1 MRHDLLLEG
10 PAFRLRPV
18 ESRDASAILNLRSDP
33 ARSRYI
39 NATTASV
46 EAQLE
51 WLAAYFERNGD
62 YYWAVEKRDDGAV
75 EGFVGAYDV
84 DGDSA
89 EWGRWVLRPGSLA
102 APESAWLVHEAG
114 FRLLRLRSLV
124 SRTLAENRPVVEFPN
139 RVGGEVV
146 RKIPGFARIGD
157 VNPDAVEARVTAEL
171 WATTGPWLLTMAE
184 RAAGLLRR
192 TSSRTTAARRA
203 I

>member
-1 MRHDLLLEG
+1 
-10 PAFRLRPV
+10 V
-18 ESRDASAILNLRSDP
+18 ESGDASAILALRSEP

-39 NATTASV
+39 NVTTPSV

-51 WLAAYFERNGD
+51 WLAAYFERSGD
-62 YYWAVEKRDDGAV
+62 YYWAVERRDDGAV
-75 EGFVGAYDV
+75 EGFVGVYDV

-124 SRTLAENRPVVEFPN
+124 SRTLVENRPVVEFHS
-139 RVGGEVV
+139 RYGAEAV
-146 RKIPGFARIGD
+146 RRIPGYARIGD
-157 VNPDAVEARVTAEL
+157 VTHDAVEARVTAEL
-171 WATTGPWLLTMAE
+171 WATAGPWLLTMAE